1 MRARGMSQ
9 ADIDAFIDASTPE
22 DDAEDDDTVVVWH
35 ENAEAFR
42 VFQHCQFD
50 TVIGEAG
57 IHYTGIAAT
66 EINAVCQ
73 TLRIDPEHWPMVI
86 SGVRVMVATAL
97 PLMNRR
103 GP

>member
-1 MRARGMSQ
+1 MSQ

-22 DDAEDDDTVVVWH
+22 DDAEDDETVVVWA
-35 ENAEAFR
+35 ENADAFR
-42 VFQHCQFD
+42 VFQHCQFE

-57 IHYTGIAAT
+57 VHYTGITAT
-66 EINAVCQ
+66 EINSVLQ
-73 TLRIDPEHWPMVI
+73 TLRIAPERWPQVLG
-86 SGVRVMVATAL
+86 GVRVMVAAAL